1 VAEKPP
7 KMTRVVRSLKGPWG
21 ESVELNIPPEKLKDP
36 TFVPR
41 LSFNASPQRPRAD
54 AELARIWET
63 PDYAFFI
70 DANLANPREGAGLW
84 TQLLV
89 GENRVHLTPRVF
101 KELLPYFE
109 RHPDHPLVD
118 AIKSEHPSL
127 VIHDE
132 PKTDDRGVAV
142 RDYYVELLARR
153 RFIADMKR
161 RSFER
166 REGREP
172 TDAELAALA
181 GDLQR
186 EFGERGVLLSKKA
199 PSPYFT
205 DEHLVYAAVSHALRT
220 GQPTMIVSGDYD
232 VEEQFYKLVEL
243 LTRHYFS
250 MCLADHYC
258 RSQRTFRPLPIP
270 PTLTDAKVMEPY
282 GATVLDL
289 GDRGL
294 HDFVPPRP
302 HFVPVGCLSLNP
314 TYASHV
320 IYGAER
326 EMSTVLGVKERT
338 RGLNTERLG
347 GRNLHVWGTPP
358 TLPPE
363 YQGAAFICRDRRFPS
378 PDGRMEISVLDHLY
392 ALWSKANHSTVA
404 SIPQSSLLQL
414 P

>member
-1 VAEKPP
+1 
-7 KMTRVVRSLKGPWG
+7 MTRVGRSLNRPWD

-36 TFVPR
+36 TFVAR
-41 LSFNASPQRPRAD
+41 LSFRGSRQVPRAE
-54 AELARIWET
+54 AELDKIWGA

-70 DANLANPREGAGLW
+70 DANLANPSEGPELW
-84 TQLLV
+84 SQLLE
-89 GENRVHLTPRVF
+89 GENRVHLIPRVF

-109 RHPDHPLVD
+109 RHSDHPLVD
-118 AIKSEHPSL
+118 AIKDEHPSL

-132 PKTDDRGVAV
+132 PKAGDPGVDV

-153 RFIADMKR
+153 RFVADMNR
-161 RSFER
+161 RLFEK

-172 TDAELAALA
+172 TDAELATLA
-181 GDLQR
+181 ADLQR

-205 DEHLVYAAVSHALRT
+205 DEHLVYAAVSHALQT
-220 GQPTMIVSGDYD
+220 GQPTLIVSGDYD

-243 LTRHYFS
+243 ITRHYFS
-250 MCLADHYC
+250 MCLADHYLHNP
-258 RSQRTFRPLPIP
+258 RAFRPLPIP
-270 PTLTDAKVMEPY
+270 PTLTDPKVMEPY

-302 HFVPVGCLSLNP
+302 RFLPVGCISLNP
-314 TYASHV
+314 IYGSHV

-326 EMSTVLGVKERT
+326 EMSAVLGVKERT
-338 RGLNTERLG
+338 GGLNTERLG

-392 ALWSKANHSTVA
+392 ALWSKASHSTVV
-404 SIPQSSLLQL
+404 SLPQSSQL
-414 P
+414 HLP